1 VIVELP
7 VVVEKPA
14 PKPTVHK
21 ARKHVAKV
29 QPPAPVVTPAPVVE
43 PPAPAVIAPEPVKP
57 VTVAPPAKKVAEPGL
72 LERYWLWLLILGL
85 IIAGMVAWGRKNK
98 GDKR

>member
-1 VIVELP
+1 VIAEQP
-7 VVVEKPA
+7 VVVAKPA

-21 ARKHVAKV
+21 AKKHVTKAK
-29 QPPAPVVTPAPVVE
+29 PPAPVVTPAPVVE
-43 PPAPAVIAPEPVKP
+43 PPTPAVMAPEPVKP
-57 VTVAPPAKKVAEPGL
+57 LSIAPPATKVAEPGL

-85 IIAGMVAWGRKNK
+85 IIAGMVAWGRKNR

>member
-1 VIVELP
+1 VIAPAVVAEP
-7 VVVEKPA
+7 V
-14 PKPTVHK
+14 PKPTVQK
-21 ARKHVAKV
+21 AKKHVAKAK
-29 QPPAPVVTPAPVVE
+29 PPAPVVTPAPVVE

-57 VTVAPPAKKVAEPGL
+57 VIIAPPAKKVAEPDL
-72 LERYWLWLLILGL
+72 LERYWLWLLALGL